1 MKRLRYILWAF
12 VLNLELELH
21 PLNCPHEWHAGLTYE
36 EEECELPEGHFG
48 LHRNTKGIQWR

>member
-21 PLNCPHEWHAGLTYE
+21 PMNCTSEWFGACDHDK
-36 EEECELPEGHFG
+36 ECDLPAGHFG
-48 LHRNTKGIQWR
+48 LHRNTEGIQWR